1 MDSSA
6 SGSQQEHQATKD
18 AERANSCGW
27 NMGRLCRRRP
37 MARGR
42 SEDLGVANV
51 EDGIGQVG
59 LGSHSAITSVTMR

>member
-27 NMGRLCRRRP
+27 HMGRLCRRRP

-42 SEDLGVANV
+42 TEDLGVANV
-51 EDGIGQVG
+51 EDGIGR
-59 LGSHSAITSVTMR
+59 SWSA